1 MRERRW
7 GSGIVALLDPMDR
20 ISILRGGLA
29 MSALVW
35 VLLAVT
41 YVVLLF
47 WLGLSTLRNGHGLLF
62 FLGIFFSLLWIF
74 GAFARPA
81 PAPQ

>member
-1 MRERRW
+1 
-7 GSGIVALLDPMDR
+7 
-20 ISILRGGLA
+20 

-35 VLLAVT
+35 VLLAVA
-41 YVVLLF
+41 YVVLFF

-62 FLGIFFSLLWIF
+62 FFGIFFPLLWIF